1 MNKILLFGVLS
12 ILFASCA
19 TRVPYTDKIREDFD
33 LNEKRLK
40 QVQFYTSTE
49 IILYRA
55 SSSGSR
61 GTQDG
66 GVLVENSN
74 KREDRIIIPPNTKC
88 IFDGFDGDGT
98 MLIRFEQGANRVLR
112 FKVKPSGNNRYYLEA
127 IWRDGKGEI
136 QYAGATYQATAG
148 SGSAYLL
155 VPIKKLQ
162 RNQRQDRIVRGVKVN

>member
-1 MNKILLFGVLS
+1 MNKWVLLGLLS
-12 ILFASCA
+12 LVFASCA
-19 TRVPYTDKIREDFD
+19 TKVPYTDKIKEDFD

-40 QVQFYTSTE
+40 QVQFYTSSE

-66 GVLVENSN
+66 GVLVENSSR
-74 KREDRIIIPPNTKC
+74 REDRIIFPPNTKC
-88 IFDGFDGDGT
+88 VFEAFDADGT
-98 MLIRFEQGANRVLR
+98 MLIRFESGANRVLR
-112 FKVKPSGNNRYYLEA
+112 FKVRPSGNNRYYLDA
-127 IWRDGKGEI
+127 VWKDGKGEI

-148 SGSAYLL
+148 SGSSYLL

-162 RNQRQDRIVRGVKVN
+162 RSQRQDRIVKGVKVN